1 MLQYV
6 LLSTHQGKDTMRKL
20 RNKIMRTTEFLTE
33 DQMATATPDE
43 LVSSH
48 IPLIFSTISRYRDT
62 SFYEDLFQEC
72 VLCLI
77 NASKSFDHDK
87 GMSFAAYVKIS
98 LNGTVSKYMDEYCM
112 PMKLF
117 TTKPLKKIRSNIHRY
132 MVNGELTDS
141 AITKMCEELNV
152 TPQQISEYQTRVLAF
167 GKTTHESHDGD
178 YIDIY
183 ETITDMTYEP
193 SEVLSRIQ
201 REVAFETAMNGL
213 SDRESK
219 IIQERYM
226 FDEEKASLMSLSS
239 ELGISQQRVSQIEQ
253 AAIKKLKKQ
262 LVNH

>member
-1 MLQYV
+1 
-6 LLSTHQGKDTMRKL
+6 
-20 RNKIMRTTEFLTE
+20 
-33 DQMATATPDE
+33 
-43 LVSSH
+43 
-48 IPLIFSTISRYRDT
+48 
-62 SFYEDLFQEC
+62 
-72 VLCLI
+72 
-77 NASKSFDHDK
+77 
-87 GMSFAAYVKIS
+87 
-98 LNGTVSKYMDEYCM
+98 
-112 PMKLF
+112 
-117 TTKPLKKIRSNIHRY
+117 